1 MLTLVRPVEKRRYDQ
16 PEEAPTLGRGIT
28 SACTNMS
35 ARPQEKSVK
44 GTAAREFRITSS
56 TEKSDSSLRSRT
68 QKKPSCLAM
77 ERATAAPP
85 TARGETLRVSPN
97 CAWSN
102 GEAAVQQSTGPSLAF
117 MTAADGPRGFLVL
130 LSGPRV
136 LRLSLLQAWGTGNAE
151 NCEVAQV
158 PPRGLAAL
166 RPGRRYRD
174 DSQFAQCSVR

>member
-1 MLTLVRPVEKRRYDQ
+1 
-16 PEEAPTLGRGIT
+16 
-28 SACTNMS
+28 
-35 ARPQEKSVK
+35 VK

-56 TEKSDSSLRSRT
+56 TKKSDSSLRSRT

-130 LSGPRV
+130 LSGPRDSV
-136 LRLSLLQAWGTGNAE
+136 SRFCRHGARATQGSAWPSQGTHLGAAPELRLEAIARQAPLGP
-151 NCEVAQV
+151 C
-158 PPRGLAAL
+158 R
-166 RPGRRYRD
+166 RP
-174 DSQFAQCSVR
+174 SP